1 MGVLMRR
8 EILRM
13 ENVTK
18 SYAGVIY
25 LDNFNMQI
33 YKGEIM
39 GLIPIN
45 RQGKPELIELL
56 CQNSPIDY
64 GRIYIDNELVNYYE
78 HSSNSVNRV
87 YVIDQK
93 SKLIQDLTVSDN
105 IFVLRRGFKKYI
117 INNKVLRGQVNKY
130 LKEISVYINP
140 DELVSNLNHFEQC
153 LVELIKAVIAGA
165 DLIIISDITNI
176 LSVVDISKLYQLLNF
191 YSEKGY
197 SFLFIG
203 SHHEE
208 MFTICNRVSLM
219 KDGGVIKV
227 LDKQDMRND
236 LINLYT
242 ISFADN
248 KQKIDRY
255 NGQGILEF
263 ENICTNNLNKM
274 SFSIKKGECV
284 VLFDTNNTISSDLL
298 DLMNGE
304 LNPTSGRI
312 LYNNHSYSES
322 KARKALENG
331 IAIIS
336 EGPIQKMIF
345 YNLSFL
351 DNLCFLIDKKI
362 DKKIMSRNIK
372 KSIMKEYESILGEQI
387 HENDLLNLEPAS
399 LYNLVYYRLHLY
411 NPNIVFC
418 IQPFSGADMYLRKHI
433 ADLIRELK
441 RKGITII
448 IIAVNISDTL
458 SVADRLMIIEK
469 GSVLKEY
476 SNDEFDSIHV
486 IA

>member
-263 ENICTNNLNKM
+263 ENICTDNLNKM

-312 LYNNHSYSES
+312 LYNNQSYSES
-322 KARKALENG
+322 KAKKALENG

>member
-1 MGVLMRR
+1 MRK

-45 RQGKPELIELL
+45 RQGKSELIELL

-64 GRIYIDNELVNYYE
+64 GRIYLNNELVNYYE

-105 IFVLRRGFKKYI
+105 IFVLRRGFKKYM
-117 INNKVLRGQVNKY
+117 INNKVLRVQVNKY
-130 LKEISVYINP
+130 LKEIGVYINP
-140 DELVSNLNHFEQC
+140 DELITNLNPFEQC
-153 LVELIKAVIAGA
+153 VVELVKAIITGA
-165 DLIIISDITNI
+165 NLIIISDITDI
-176 LSVVDISKLYQLLNF
+176 LSVVDISKLYQLVNF
-191 YSEKGY
+191 YSDKGY
-197 SFLFIG
+197 TFLFIG

-236 LINLYT
+236 LINLFT

-263 ENICTNNLNKM
+263 ENICTDNLNKM

-284 VLFDTNNTISSDLL
+284 VLFDTNNTIYSDLL
-298 DLMNGE
+298 DLINGD
-304 LNPTSGRI
+304 LIPTCGRI
-312 LYNNHSYSES
+312 LYNNQVYSES
-322 KARKALENG
+322 VARKALENG
-331 IAIIS
+331 IAVIS
-336 EGPIQKMIF
+336 EGSIQKMIF
-345 YNLSFL
+345 YNLSYV

-372 KSIMKEYESILGEQI
+372 KSIIKEYESILGEEI

-476 SNDEFDSIHV
+476 SKDEFDSIHV

>member
-25 LDNFNMQI
+25 LDNFNMQV

-45 RQGKPELIELL
+45 RQGKSELIELL

-117 INNKVLRGQVNKY
+117 INNKILRGQVNKY

-227 LDKQDMRND
+227 LDKQDMRSD

-263 ENICTNNLNKM
+263 ENICTDNLNKM

-312 LYNNHSYSES
+312 IYNNQSYSES
-322 KARKALENG
+322 KAKKALENG